1 MSLTIE
7 QVLNDAKRLV
17 ERLREHDNA
26 ADTLIEQTT
35 TLHKKI
41 DAMKQYQEE
50 VEEMNQVAR
59 HRPRSSLILGI
70 QQENRQI
77 RELQRENKDLRLALD
92 EHQSALELI
101 MSSYREQVSKLVM
114 ANRTEQV
121 AALSTNM
128 QCEEK
133 PHGMLTSPVTP
144 DNDLDQKAAVA
155 MEEMMA
161 RLLIENQGLRE
172 MLEISRRMHTQHTKI
187 IEEEEENENSKDN
200 NKNFKEKNDNENE
213 SSNTNFV

>member
-1 MSLTIE
+1 MSLTVE

-114 ANRTEQV
+114 ANRTEKV
-121 AALSTNM
+121 ALTTNM
-128 QCEEK
+128 PLEK
-133 PHGMLTSPVTP
+133 SQETEISSTMQ
-144 DNDLDQKAAVA
+144 NNNMDLDEKAAVA

-161 RLLIENQGLRE
+161 RLLIENRGLRE
-172 MLEISRRMHTQHTKI
+172 MLEISRRMHNQHTKI
-187 IEEEEENENSKDN
+187 LEDNENSKDD
-200 NKNFKEKNDNENE
+200 NKNVKEKNDNET
-213 SSNTNFV
+213 STTNFEKK